1 MLAIDRREFYKY
13 LVLSLINCCSK
24 KSKDT
29 SHNRYKWYL
38 RKSQSTVT
46 KEMDLRKFL
55 TRQRVMTTAI
65 LGLLSGR

>member
-1 MLAIDRREFYKY
+1 MLAIDRRDFWKY
-13 LVLSLINCCSK
+13 ILLSLINCCGK
-24 KSKDT
+24 KSKNS

-55 TRQRVMTTAI
+55 TR
-65 LGLLSGR
+65 